1 MGLKITTVL
10 THYCQPFIQSAVNL
24 SVFSK
29 TASDER
35 TKTTQYAL
43 STERRS
49 QLLTSKP
56 TLRFLTIQNL
66 VQPSQITST
75 LTMRRQT
82 LLLRVWRRVV
92 VTVFSSVGVGR
103 VPETWQFVGWQEGTG
118 VPIHSTLLWVTV
130 STALRLAGGRVWQW
144 YLGWKKKEREKE
156 INMRDCW
163 SSGILCLQWHWQ
175 TWAVGVK
182 KGCLESLWFKI
193 STAHISRE

>member
-1 MGLKITTVL
+1 MGLNITTVL

-29 TASDER
+29 TASDDG
-35 TKTTQYAL
+35 TKTMQHAF

-49 QLLTSKP
+49 QPLTSKP
-56 TLRFLTIQNL
+56 TLGFLTIQNL
-66 VQPSQITST
+66 LQSSQITST
-75 LTMRRQT
+75 HTMRRQT

-130 STALRLAGGRVWQW
+130 STALRLTGGRVRQW
-144 YLGWKKKEREKE
+144 YLGWRKKSEK
-156 INMRDCW
+156 RRLTW
-163 SSGILCLQWHWQ
+163 GI
-175 TWAVGVK
+175 VGLLACFAYSDADK
-182 KGCLESLWFKI
+182 HEQ
-193 STAHISRE
+193 